1 MLDNTSLKNEVK
13 SLKIEVA
20 SFSKFEFKAKLRKL
34 LKKLLEFLLS
44 KYFKSFM
51 KYDEKNNKIFFKSS
65 PIYIEGQS
73 LSYILYALNEMLTT
87 LFSEAI

>member
-51 KYDEKNNKIFFKSS
+51 KYDEKKIKYFLKVLQSILKARVLV
-65 PIYIEGQS
+65 IY
-73 LSYILYALNEMLTT
+73 YML
-87 LFSEAI
+87 